1 MSEEEIISQDE
12 MDDLS
17 GKGMDSNASKRE
29 ELFDGGQVVAYDF
42 KQPEHTKQS
51 HFPTLHLIN
60 EKTALELREKL
71 EHMLQQKVEVAAQES
86 HINKFGEFVHSL
98 NIPIDIKKIHVPKLK
113 GSFLICFDDELIDSV
128 IEGYFGAPL
137 AKVINENESED
148 LSDEESEQVESQN
161 EDESDEQTDEVED
174 ESQEIIED
182 IVEKEEFTNAES
194 RISQKILNHILESM
208 KSGWEILDDYT
219 FEYEESESNPRLI
232 NYLDHEELIINM
244 NFEIKIRDRIS
255 IIRVGL
261 PYKMLD
267 KVKHQLRRV
276 VQNIKEASDKKWL
289 SKMYEKLQVVPMEL
303 VGELGRVTL
312 PVSKLIELKVGDT
325 VRVPKPENIT
335 IYINETPIL
344 EGQVGESNGQTAI
357 QVSDWIKPEV
367 KK

>member
-1 MSEEEIISQDE
+1 MSEEEILSQDE

-17 GKGMDSNASKRE
+17 GNNSASKNDNRE
-29 ELFDGGQVVAYDF
+29 ELFEGGQVVAYDF

-71 EHMLQQKVEVAAQES
+71 EHMMQQKVEVTAQES
-86 HINKFGEFVHSL
+86 HINKFGEFIHSL
-98 NIPIDIKKIHVPKLK
+98 SIPIDIKKIHIPKLK

-128 IEGYFGAPL
+128 IEGYFGAP
-137 AKVINENESED
+137 VIKAVSNDEETSEEESGESEEAQE
-148 LSDEESEQVESQN
+148 SDNEEPDDN
-161 EDESDEQTDEVED
+161 EDDVN
-174 ESQEIIED
+174 EIV
-182 IVEKEEFTNAES
+182 VEKEEFTNAES
-194 RISQKILNHILESM
+194 RISQKMLNYILESM
-208 KSGWEILDDYT
+208 QTGWELLDKYS
-219 FEYEESESNPRLI
+219 FEYQESESNPKLI

-244 NFEIKIRDRIS
+244 NFEVKMRERTS
-255 IIRVGL
+255 VIRVGM

-276 VQNIKEASDKKWL
+276 VQNIQEASDKKWL

-303 VGELGRVTL
+303 VGELGRVVL
-312 PVSKLIELKVGDT
+312 PVSTLVELKVGDT

-335 IYINETPIL
+335 IYVNETPIL
-344 EGQVGESNGQTAI
+344 EGQIGESNGQTAI
-357 QVSDWIKPEV
+357 QVSEWIKPEV

>member
-17 GKGMDSNASKRE
+17 GKGSDSIANKRE

-60 EKTALELREKL
+60 EKTALDLREKL

-98 NIPIDIKKIHVPKLK
+98 SIPIDIKKIHVPKLK
-113 GSFLICFDDELIDSV
+113 GSFLICFDDQLIDSV
-128 IEGYFGAPL
+128 IEGYFGAPIL
-137 AKVINENESED
+137 NISENDEEESED
-148 LSDEESEQVESQN
+148 ESEDEESED
-161 EDESDEQTDEVED
+161 DESSNDNNSNEVGT
-174 ESQEIIED
+174 
-182 IVEKEEFTNAES
+182 VVKEKEEFTNAES
-194 RISQKILNHILESM
+194 RISQKILNYILESM
-208 KSGWEILDDYT
+208 QSGWELLDNYT
-219 FEYEESESNPRLI
+219 FDFEESESNPKLI

-244 NFEIKIRDRIS
+244 NFEIKMRDRVS
-255 IIRVGL
+255 VIRVGM

-276 VQNIKEASDKKWL
+276 VQNIQEASDKKWL

-303 VGELGRVTL
+303 VGELGRVVL
-312 PVSKLIELKVGDT
+312 PVSTIVDLKVGDT
-325 VRVPKPENIT
+325 VRVPKPENIK
-335 IYINETPIL
+335 IYVNETPIL
-344 EGQVGESNGQTAI
+344 EGQIGESNGQTAI
-357 QVSDWIKPEV
+357 QVNEWIKPEV